1 MKKIVLDFT
10 GAKTW
15 ADIYAVLKK
24 SFAFPYDGGNN
35 LDALYDAMS
44 YTWHENICIMIKG
57 LDRVSTEW
65 QPYMKEI
72 LAVFR
77 DVHEETPNVI
87 FQIIPSATSK

>member
-15 ADIYAVLKK
+15 ADIYAALKD
-24 SFAFPYDGGNN
+24 SFAFPYDWGNN

-87 FQIIPSATSK
+87 FQIIPSVTSK